1 MLESDTHRAGHG
13 FDKRDIEIFMNLE
26 IILVLAALVVML
38 AALVADKQR
47 PGMILFSVVVFF
59 LCCRII
65 SPRELL
71 EGFSNKGMITVA
83 LLFLVSEGVRQ
94 SGALSQ
100 LIKKILPQGR
110 TAVWKAQLRMLPA
123 IGFISAFLNN
133 TPVVVI
139 FAPIIKRWARSIGLP
154 ATKFLIPLS
163 YVTIL
168 GGLCTLIGTSTNL
181 VVHGMMIEAGY
192 EGLSMFE
199 LAWVGVP
206 ITVAGIVYIMLVSKR
221 MLPDERRGPEIV
233 EDEEEKQENLH
244 PVEVVLGPR
253 FPGINKT
260 LRDFDFKRHYGV
272 EVKEIKRGG
281 QAITKRIDK
290 TRLYEGDTLVVL
302 ADDSFVDTWG
312 ESSVFLMI
320 ANGKDAVPQP
330 KRGKRA
336 FVLTLLILMI
346 LGATIGELPITQ
358 EMFPN
363 IKLDMF
369 FFAAVTTVIMAWTN
383 TFPAR
388 KYTKFISWDILIT
401 IACAFAISKAM
412 TNSGLADLIA
422 NFIIGLSNDHGPYVL
437 LAILYIITNIIT
449 ELITNNAAAALA
461 FPLAL
466 SLATQLGVDPMPFFI
481 VICIA
486 ASAGFTTP
494 IGYQTNLI
502 VQGIGNYKFTDFVRM
517 GLPLNIIVFLIS
529 IFLIPQIWPFE
540 F

>member
-1 MLESDTHRAGHG
+1 MT
-13 FDKRDIEIFMNLE
+13 FE
-26 IILVLAALVVML
+26 IIFVLLALVGMVV
-38 AALVADKQR
+38 ALIMDKMR
-47 PGMILFSVVVFF
+47 PGMILFTVVVLF
-59 LCCRII
+59 LCAGIL
-65 SPRELL
+65 SPKEMI

-100 LIKKILPQGR
+100 VINKILPQGK
-110 TAVWKAQLRMLPA
+110 TTVWKAQMRMLPA

-139 FAPIIKRWARSIGLP
+139 FAPIIKRWAKSVNLP

-163 YVTIL
+163 YITIL

-181 VVHGMMIEAGY
+181 VVHGMMTDAGF

-206 ITVAGIVYIMLVSKR
+206 ITIAGILYLLLASKR
-221 MLPDERRGPEIV
+221 LLPEERHNPEIV
-233 EDEEEKQENLH
+233 EDEEEVSENLH
-244 PVEVVLGPR
+244 PIEVVLGPR

-260 LRDFDFKRHYGV
+260 LKGFDFKRHYGV
-272 EVKEIKRGG
+272 EVKEIKRSG
-281 QAITKRIDK
+281 QAVTKRIDK
-290 TRLYEGDTLVVL
+290 TRLCEGDTLVVL
-302 ADDSFVDTWG
+302 ADDSFVATWG

-320 ANGKDAVPQP
+320 ANGHDAIPQP
-330 KRGKRA
+330 KRGKRT
-336 FVLTLLILMI
+336 FVLVLLLLMI
-346 LGATIGELPITQ
+346 LGATIGELPVTQ

-369 FFAAVTTVIMAWTN
+369 FFAAVTTVVMAWTN
-383 TFPAR
+383 IFPAR

-412 TNSGLADLIA
+412 TNSGLADFIA
-422 NFIIGLSNDHGPYVL
+422 DFIISLSHSHGAYVL

-466 SLATQLGVDPMPFFI
+466 SLATQLGVDPTPFFI

-486 ASAGFTTP
+486 SSAGFTTP

-502 VQGIGNYKFTDFVRM
+502 VQGIGNYKFTDFVRV
-517 GLPLNIIVFLIS
+517 GLPLNIIVFLVS
-529 IFLIPQIWPFE
+529 ILLIPQIWPFE
-540 F
+540 Y

>member
-1 MLESDTHRAGHG
+1 MN
-13 FDKRDIEIFMNLE
+13 FEIA
-26 IILVLAALVVML
+26 LVLSAIVLML
-38 AALVADKQR
+38 AALIADRQR

-100 LIKKILPQGR
+100 VIKRILPQGKVS
-110 TAVWKAQLRMLPA
+110 VWKAQLRMLPA

-139 FAPIIKRWARSIGLP
+139 FAPIIKRWAQSVGLP

-163 YVTIL
+163 YITIL

-192 EGLSMFE
+192 GGLSMFG
-199 LAWVGVP
+199 LAWIGVP
-206 ITVAGIVYIMLVSKR
+206 ITIAGIVYIMLASKR
-221 MLPDERRGPEIV
+221 MLPDERRGPEIA
-233 EDEEEKQENLH
+233 EDEEETQKDLH

-260 LRDFDFKRHYGV
+260 LKDFDFKRHYGV
-272 EVKEIKRGG
+272 EVKEIKRSGK
-281 QAITKRIDK
+281 AMTKRIDRI
-290 TRLYEGDTLVVL
+290 RLCEGDTLVLL
-302 ADDSFVDTWG
+302 ADDSFVSTWG

-320 ANGKDAVPQP
+320 ANGKDAIPQP

-336 FVLTLLILMI
+336 FALTLLILMI
-346 LGATIGELPITQ
+346 VGATIGELPITQ
-358 EMFPN
+358 EMFPG
-363 IKLDMF
+363 IKMDMF

-422 NFIIGLSNDHGPYVL
+422 NFIIGLSNQHGPYVL
-437 LAILYIITNIIT
+437 LAILYI
-449 ELITNNAAAALA
+449 ITNNAAAALA

-466 SLATQLGVDPMPFFI
+466 SIATQLGVDPMPFFM

-486 ASAGFTTP
+486 SSAGFTTP

-502 VQGIGNYKFTDFVRM
+502 VQGIGNYKFTDFVRI